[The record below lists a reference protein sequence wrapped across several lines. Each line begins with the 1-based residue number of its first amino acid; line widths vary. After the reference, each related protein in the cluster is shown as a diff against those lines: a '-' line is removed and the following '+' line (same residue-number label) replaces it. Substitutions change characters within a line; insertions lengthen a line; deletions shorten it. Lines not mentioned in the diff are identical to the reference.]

1 MDVDIRTLGGTRP
14 ASSVSGTSK
23 NSVNQVSQANGA
35 SVAQSVKES
44 PGVSVKLTEAATLL
58 HSAEGSARQQSTPFD
73 AAKVAALKEAIA
85 SGRYHVDANR
95 VAAKFLNVEPDL

>member
-14 ASSVSGTSK
+14 VSSVSGASK
-23 NSVNQVSQANGA
+23 NGVSQVNQANGA
-35 SVAQSVKES
+35 GAAQSVKES

-58 HSAEGSARQQSTPFD
+58 HSAEGATRQQSTPFD

-85 SGRYHVDANR
+85 SGRYHVDAER
-95 VAAKFLNVEPDL
+95 VAAKFMSVEPDL